1 MPIWVAF
8 FRKMDG
14 WNRLVCHNIM
24 LYDGKCGI
32 LRGRMTDIMRNVLRN
47 TRYDRSEWQWGTG
60 APCLRNQQCVC
71 ENSQWCEVSALKLNP
86 ETKTKVVC
94 LYGSMTN
101 KVVQVKKCRK
111 VTFVCVL
118 VFTHFSVFC
127 LFWFWFKDY
136 KTSSG
141 IIVKLKVIKYFPNVI
156 IIFKKKKNA

>member
-1 MPIWVAF
+1 MWNFERKDDRHNEECAEEYSLWQEWVTV
-8 FRKMDG
+8 G
-14 WNRLVCHNIM
+14 NRCSVSQESAVC
-24 LYDGKCGI
+24 LW
-32 LRGRMTDIMRNVLRN
+32 
-47 TRYDRSEWQWGTG
+47 S
-60 APCLRNQQCVC
+60 
-71 ENSQWCEVSALKLNP
+71 SQWCEVSALKLNP
-86 ETKTKVVC
+86 KTKTKVVC

-141 IIVKLKVIKYFPNVI
+141 IIVKLKVIKYFPKVI
-156 IIFKKKKNA
+156 IIFKKQNAYGSITNKMTKMKM